1 MKKSKVSVV
10 EKHLIVRF
18 LIVLAI
24 QLIALFA
31 FVRLLDTSHLDAN
44 DIKSAQIVVQD
55 TKHIKITRESWLVI
69 DSSDADRYIF
79 PARPTMSEYSTA
91 QLNDLISKGDVLT
104 VKYIEGLS
112 LLGNCRFI
120 VDARTEKDVYRSL
133 EEYSRGKE
141 GTDVVIVV
149 SFVILDLIFLSFVAL
164 SAWLDRKTIKVFLKR
179 LRTQA

>member
-24 QLIALFA
+24 QLMALFA

-44 DIKSAQIVVQD
+44 DIKSAQIVVED
-55 TKHIKITRESWLVI
+55 TRYSKIRRDYWLII
-69 DSSDADRYIF
+69 DATDANRYIF
-79 PARPTMSEYSTA
+79 PARPTKSEYSTA

-112 LLGNCRFI
+112 LLGNSRFI

-133 EEYSRGKE
+133 EEYNRGKE
-141 GTDVVIVV
+141 GTDVVIVI
-149 SFVILDLIFLSFVAL
+149 SFVVLELIFLSFVAL

-179 LRTQA
+179 LRAQA